1 MTRTRELELVGQRRF
16 RAPQRCLAMG
26 RLCRPTL
33 LAMIRFRWLP
43 VLVAAAAVV
52 ASCSGSESA
61 TVEEASI
68 TSPTASGGQI
78 DFGSLEGTDTVLWFW
93 APW

>member
-1 MTRTRELELVGQRRF
+1 
-16 RAPQRCLAMG
+16 
-26 RLCRPTL
+26 
-33 LAMIRFRWLP
+33 MIRYRWLLI
-43 VLVAAAAVV
+43 LVAAAALL
-52 ASCSGSESA
+52 ASCSDSESA
-61 TVEEASI
+61 TVDEVSI